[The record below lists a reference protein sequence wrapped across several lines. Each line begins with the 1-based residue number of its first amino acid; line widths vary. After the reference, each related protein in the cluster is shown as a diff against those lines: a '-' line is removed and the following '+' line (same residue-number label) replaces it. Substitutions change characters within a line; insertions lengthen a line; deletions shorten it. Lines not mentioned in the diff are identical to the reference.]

1 MPLQLRG
8 TFPVEGKANE
18 NPVEHSTRPITN
30 DRRTFREA
38 ETRLGV
44 EKLCVSLRGLQ
55 GHFGRVSLKEKAIRY
70 KGFHSRT
77 MTVRSQICKQICSKP
92 ASFHLSG
99 KHSGV
104 MYGGRETT
112 ELLPCKT
119 WPLDP
124 IKSRP

>member
-44 EKLCVSLRGLQ
+44 EKLCVSLHGLQ
-55 GHFGRVSLKEKAIRY
+55 GHFGRVKVLKKRQSGT
-70 KGFHSRT
+70 KGSTPVPRPSGL
-77 MTVRSQICKQICSKP
+77 RSVSKSVANLLHFICP
-92 ASFHLSG
+92 ASIAG
-99 KHSGV
+99 
-104 MYGGRETT
+104 
-112 ELLPCKT
+112 
-119 WPLDP
+119 
-124 IKSRP
+124 